1 MKESPTVPDDPP
13 PARQRRAVVAED
25 DLEMRR
31 LLIVALEREGFLVT
45 GVANGLELLEII
57 DVLAK
62 GPTADNPGL
71 PDLVISDVVMPH
83 CTGLSALAA
92 IKRLGHTYP
101 FVVITAFG
109 DEHTHAEA
117 HRLGAAAVF
126 DKPIDLSELRRLATQ
141 LVP

>member
-1 MKESPTVPDDPP
+1 MKEPHLVPSPPSLTK
-13 PARQRRAVVAED
+13 RRRAVIAED

-31 LLIVALEREGFLVT
+31 LLVDALEREGFSTT
-45 GVANGLELLEII
+45 GVGDGLELLELI
-57 DVLAK
+57 DALADS
-62 GPTADNPGL
+62 PSPDNPGL

-83 CTGLSALAA
+83 CTGLTALAA

-109 DEHTHAEA
+109 DAHTHAEA
-117 HRLGAAAVF
+117 LRLGAVAVF
-126 DKPIDLSELRRLATQ
+126 DKPVDLLELRRLAVR